1 MFNEANKK
9 QVLEMQDQFYSDRI
23 GKVYGDF
30 EVTRVWYDWETHKQ
44 MWELTCQKCG
54 RKKVTHNGKDYAKGK
69 NQGIC
74 GCETRK
80 RIAAEKE
87 TARIK
92 RENLPSNP
100 KWIGQKIGC
109 WEIIGYKTGFG
120 WKTRCTFCGAENYHA
135 PKFLLRENPMVC
147 ICQTN
152 RGKFDIEKWRGV
164 RKYHLTVV
172 GKRKK
177 MFVCRC
183 DCGRSVEVNPVLF
196 ENGKIKSCGKADCIH
211 HKSLIS
217 THGLS
222 KDRIYRIW
230 SGMKERCY
238 NHKNH
243 AWKTYGGRGID
254 ICDEWREDVFAFRD
268 WALSHGYADNL
279 SIDRIDNDKGY
290 SSDNCRWADAKAQ
303 ANNQHPK
310 YTFTARPTEKRSRK
324 RKLEWEI
331 NGETKSAIDWCEQYG
346 LSFSFV
352 SYRIKKM
359 GMTPYEALT
368 TPKVT
373 AGRPKTTIS

>member
-9 QVLEMQDQFYSDRI
+9 QVLEMQDQFYSDRA

-30 EVTRVWYDWETHKQ
+30 EVTRVWYDWDAHRQ
-44 MWELTCQKCG
+44 MWEMTCQKCG
-54 RKKVTHNGKDYAKGK
+54 RKKITHNGKDYAKGK
-69 NQGIC
+69 NRGIC
-74 GCETRK
+74 GCDVRERK
-80 RIAAEKE
+80 AKEAEA
-87 TARIK
+87 ARIK
-92 RENLPSNP
+92 RESAPNNP

-109 WEIIGYKTGFG
+109 WEISGYTVGKG
-120 WKTRCTFCGAENYHA
+120 WLTKCIYCGKEVYHA
-135 PKFLLRENPMVC
+135 PNSITRNKPVVC
-147 ICQTN
+147 TCQRN
-152 RGKFDIEKWRGV
+152 WGKFDILKWKGV
-164 RKYHLTVV
+164 KIGHLTVQSKEK
-172 GKRKK
+172 GDFICK
-177 MFVCRC
+177 C
-183 DCGRSVEVNPVLF
+183 DCGRTISVNPVNL
-196 ENGKIKSCGKADCIH
+196 ENGTVKSCGKADCPH

-238 NHKNH
+238 NPNSHG
-243 AWKTYGGRGID
+243 WKTYGGRGID

-290 SSDNCRWADAKAQ
+290 SPDNCRWADAKTQ

-310 YTFTARPTEKRSRK
+310 YTFTARPTEKRRGK

-331 NGETKSAIDWCEQYG
+331 NGEKKSAIDWCEQYG
-346 LSFSFV
+346 LSLPFV
-352 SYRIKKM
+352 VYRIRKM

-373 AGRPKTTIS
+373 MGRPKKEL

>member
-9 QVLEMQDQFYSDRI
+9 QVLEMQDQFYSDRV

-30 EVTRVWYDWETHKQ
+30 EVTRVWYDWDVHRQ

-54 RKKVTHNGKDYAKGK
+54 RKKITHNGKDYAKGK
-69 NQGIC
+69 NRGIC
-74 GCETRK
+74 GCDVRERK
-80 RIAAEKE
+80 EKE
-87 TARIK
+87 AEAARIK
-92 RENLPSNP
+92 RESAPNNP

-109 WEIIGYKTGFG
+109 WEISGYTVGKG
-120 WKTRCTFCGAENYHA
+120 WLTKCIYCGKEVYHA
-135 PKFLLRENPMVC
+135 PSSITRNKPVVC
-147 ICQTN
+147 TCQRN
-152 RGKFDIEKWRGV
+152 WGKFDILKWKGV
-164 RKYHLTVV
+164 KIGHLTVQSKEK
-172 GKRKK
+172 GDFICK
-177 MFVCRC
+177 C
-183 DCGRSVEVNPVLF
+183 DCGRTIRVNPVNF
-196 ENGKIKSCGKADCIH
+196 ENGTVKSCGKADCPH

-238 NHKNH
+238 NQNSH

-254 ICDEWREDVFAFRD
+254 ICDEWKEDVFAFRD

-290 SSDNCRWADAKAQ
+290 SPDNCRWADAKTQ

-310 YTFTARPTEKRSRK
+310 YTFTARPTEKRRGK

-331 NGETKSAIDWCEQYG
+331 NGEKKSAIDWCEQYG
-346 LSFSFV
+346 LSLPFV
-352 SYRIKKM
+352 TYRIKKM

-368 TPKVT
+368 TPKIT
-373 AGRPKTTIS
+373 AGRPNKDT